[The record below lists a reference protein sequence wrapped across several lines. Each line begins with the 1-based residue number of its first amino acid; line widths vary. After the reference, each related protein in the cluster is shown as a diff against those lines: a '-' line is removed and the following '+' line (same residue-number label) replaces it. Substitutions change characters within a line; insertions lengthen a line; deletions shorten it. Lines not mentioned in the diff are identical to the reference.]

1 MKIFSLLF
9 SKVRKQQKLWKLP
22 YFAVEVAVISLGDL
36 HDFRHLVSDLK
47 QTEQLDE
54 KKFIISF
61 FFLFH
66 LMLYSRSAMRFCSN
80 KKYKFSLLFIREF
93 PTLTESNFLLFLK

>member
-61 FFLFH
+61 FFSIPFNVVFEE
-66 LMLYSRSAMRFCSN
+66 RNAVVF
-80 KKYKFSLLFIREF
+80 
-93 PTLTESNFLLFLK
+93 